1 MIAREMGGRSGWWLA
16 VLTAVVVRGEVVS
29 EGASASR
36 PVAPPR
42 PVAALPVAV
51 WGCDHLLAEPR
62 CLRSQPRPLVLWLE
76 GEWAASDLSLSFEDV
91 PLGDTEVRTSADE
104 RGVLVELDPPAATGQ
119 LVWAHADGRRFALAL
134 APVPE
139 AFARARDEVGAL
151 VDGGDARAARDRT
164 TALREGLDPLD
175 AHLLDCLDAG
185 LAMRAGDAAATT
197 LPWRLEAA
205 PAPIADALGIDR
217 AHANAAYVAI
227 VGELDYVKAQRHVDA
242 LQARPLDLEGQIS
255 RAYYGGLL
263 ARQIGRFD
271 EALAS
276 LEHAGEL
283 AERARHTSYLGSIL
297 AEQAVVLAE
306 LGRFD
311 EAEALAHEATTKL
324 TPDDPILT
332 SIRHEAT
339 WVRILH
345 REDEPGLPD
354 PSDTL
359 QALIEHPDLT
369 DADANKYRLNL
380 AIAASQSNDHARAER
395 VLAPLDRT
403 QLNREEQV
411 FFELVKAR
419 IAHQRGE
426 PSLAREHLER
436 GRLLAELVGHEAFLL
451 RVRLA
456 RARLEQ
462 QVGDRA
468 AARREHEL
476 AEALEDRLAL
486 GIGAQLGRSTFST
499 ARRHDRA
506 AHVELLL
513 ELGDRAAALCT
524 VLGARARH
532 LRSLS
537 VRHGSSPVD
546 PARRERQRRLLLRH
560 AELRDQLEQRRQ
572 DDWKLSVAELE
583 QLRER
588 NDRDRE
594 RIDALATEAMALVE
608 REPAPW
614 SCDQARSPAREHALL
629 TMHPAVAADGWWVM
643 LDRAGVVETVPVRID
658 RAAGAGGAEQAAAQA
673 LTTLVAAGRLA
684 GVRTLTVVPLG
695 ELGAVDVHRL
705 DPLRGLDGL
714 RVVYGLGLGR
724 AARAVAADGSA
735 VAIAGGGDDLRDPA
749 AEVDEVRAAMGRH
762 GWTLRDAWAPAD
774 ETQPTLLHYA
784 GHGHH
789 AGPSGWDSTLELAE
803 GPLSAEQIIAH
814 QHAPAVVVLGACDAA
829 ATDAKLL
836 DGGMNMAS
844 AFLLAGAELVIAP
857 SRPVADAD
865 ARALAQQLYRA
876 PPSPRDAAALA
887 DALVEG
893 LTTAQREGGR
903 FGAWRAWGP

>member
-1 MIAREMGGRSGWWLA
+1 MGRRSVWWLA
-16 VLTAVVVRGEVVS
+16 GLVAMAGRGEVAS
-29 EGASASR
+29 EDASGSAGVIE
-36 PVAPPR
+36 PAPH
-42 PVAALPVAV
+42 VGALPVAV
-51 WGCDHLLAEPR
+51 WGCDHLLAGPK
-62 CLRSQPRPLVLWLE
+62 CLRDQPRPLVLWLA
-76 GEWAASDLSLSFEDV
+76 GEWATGDLSLSLDDV
-91 PLGDTEVRTSADE
+91 PLAATQARTSADE
-104 RGVLVELDPPAATGQ
+104 RGVLVALEPVAATGR
-119 LVWAHADGRRFALAL
+119 LVWAHADGRRFALEL
-134 APVPE
+134 APVPQ
-139 AFARARDEVGAL
+139 AFATARAEVGAL
-151 VDGGDARAARDRT
+151 VDAGDVEVARDRAR
-164 TALREGLDPLD
+164 ALREGLDPLD
-175 AHLLDCLDAG
+175 AHLLDGFDAL
-185 LAMRAGDAAATT
+185 LAMRAGDASVTK
-197 LPWRLEAA
+197 LPWELGAA
-205 PAPIADALGIDR
+205 PGPVADALGIDR
-217 AHANAAYVAI
+217 AHANAAYAAI
-227 VGELDYVKAQRHVDA
+227 FGQLDYMEAQRHVDA
-242 LQARPLDLEGQIS
+242 LRARPIDLEGQIS
-255 RAYYGGLL
+255 SAYYGGLL
-263 ARQIGRFD
+263 AHQIGRFD

-283 AERARHTSYLGSIL
+283 AERAHHTSYLGSII

-324 TPDDPILT
+324 APDDPLLT
-332 SIRHEAT
+332 SIQHEAT

-354 PSDTL
+354 PSSTL
-359 QALIEHPDLT
+359 QALLEHADLT

-380 AIAASQSNDHARAER
+380 AIAASQSNDHERAAR
-395 VLAPLDRT
+395 VLVPLDRA
-403 QLNREEQV
+403 QLNRQEQV

-419 IAHQRGE
+419 IAHHAGE
-426 PSLAREHLER
+426 LPLAREHLER

-456 RARLEQ
+456 RAWLEREA
-462 QVGDRA
+462 GDRA

-537 VRHGSSPVD
+537 VRHGAAPVD
-546 PARRERQRRLLLRH
+546 PTRRDRQRELLLRH
-560 AELRDQLEQRRQ
+560 AELRDQLEQRRR
-572 DDWKLSVAELE
+572 DDWKLSVVELE
-583 QLRER
+583 RLSER
-588 NDRDRE
+588 NERDRV

-614 SCDQARSPAREHALL
+614 SCDHVRSPAREHALL
-629 TMHPAVAADGWWVM
+629 TMHPAVDADGWWVM
-643 LDRAGVVETVPVRID
+643 LDRAGVVETVHVRID
-658 RAAGAGGAEQAAAQA
+658 RAAAGGGVEQAVVRA
-673 LTTLVAAGRLA
+673 LTTLVGEGRLA

-705 DPLRGLDGL
+705 APLQDSAGLQ
-714 RVVYGLGLGR
+714 VVYGLGLGR

-735 VAIAGGGDDLRDPA
+735 VALAGGGGDLREPE
-749 AEVDEVRAAMGRH
+749 AEVDEVRAALVQH

-774 ETQPTLLHYA
+774 EPQPTLLHYA
-784 GHGHH
+784 GHGRH

-814 QHAPAVVVLGACDAA
+814 QRAPAVVVLGACDAA
-829 ATDAKLL
+829 ATDAKVL

-857 SRPVADAD
+857 SRPVADTD
-865 ARALAQQLYRA
+865 ARALAERLYRS
-876 PPSPRDAAALA
+876 PPRPKDAAALA
-887 DALVEG
+887 DALVWG

-903 FGAWRAWGP
+903 FEEWRAWGP